1 MNSSLTHSG
10 LKEKQRRIRDG
21 FPENLGLRVQRA
33 ISWIGRAEQAD
44 DDDGR
49 FIFLW
54 IAFNS
59 AYANERDFHAGRPE
73 EWESFNSYFRKVVT
87 LDADQRIHNAIWD
100 NFSGPVRLLMNNEF
114 VFKPFWKHQNGIA
127 GCEDW
132 EAQFQRKLSYFNR
145 IAMKKTDNDTQEA
158 LALVFERLYVLRN
171 QLVHGGATWNS
182 KVNRSQ
188 VRDGA
193 AILAFLVPVFVD
205 VMMNHPAEVWGQPFY
220 PVVSRDSVSSGA

>member
-1 MNSSLTHSG
+1 M
-10 LKEKQRRIRDG
+10 RIR
-21 FPENLGLRVQRA
+21 
-33 ISWIGRAEQAD
+33 
-44 DDDGR
+44 
-49 FIFLW
+49 
-54 IAFNS
+54 
-59 AYANERDFHAGRPE
+59 
-73 EWESFNSYFRKVVT
+73 ESTTPSGY
-87 LDADQRIHNAIWD
+87 
-100 NFSGPVRLLMNNEF
+100 NFSGPVRLLMKQEF
-114 VFKPFWKHQNGIA
+114 DLPVWKHQNGIA

-205 VMMNHPAEVWGQPFY
+205 VMMNHPAEVWAAFESGWCPGLGIQRRMSCVRIESRLPS
-220 PVVSRDSVSSGA
+220 VVDHSAIGTNALSGST